1 MHGALNLLFFR
12 DRSVNAGEFP
22 PNQIFFDGGW
32 GGGNQKSHGAKSG
45 TVGWM
50 GQTLDV
56 LLLYEGHSDP
66 GFVGFAKFWDPFFFK
81 HSWWR
86 HILNRV
92 KQPHDWWGQ
101 HNFVLADGVRFK
113 VSSDTSSNHVA
124 YTLYNWQD
132 REHLGMNI
140 PRPERKAERVGGCI
154 LSAVAHSCKYCT
166 FVLANNHVTQP
177 SIDSKK
183 WQEST
188 SRVRPCA
195 LRVQLY
201 VPLLTPLH
209 PTPCSQPQAFLPS
222 CTQSRQRNWIVCS
235 RLPDK
240 HALLAEALIGCS
252 MGPGYFASNRR
263 V

>member
-1 MHGALNLLFFR
+1 MFCSFTK
-12 DRSVNAGEFP
+12 V
-22 PNQIFFDGGW
+22 
-32 GGGNQKSHGAKSG
+32 
-45 TVGWM
+45 TV
-50 GQTLDV
+50 TLD
-56 LLLYEGHSDP
+56 LLALLSFGIH
-66 GFVGFAKFWDPFFFK
+66 FFFK

-201 VPLLTPLH
+201 VPLLAPLH

-240 HALLAEALIGCS
+240 HALLAGALIGCS

-263 V
+263 VYEYAFRFIQLASTAPTCKKYNSSVNTTGQFIELQSWLLAFLSC